1 MKGKGGNGRS
11 GVRGETG
18 KEAAGQCIG
27 VGRCKEKRKES
38 GGGAGKE
45 VEEMGRVSE
54 GKDERKEK
62 KRSGWGIDE

>member
-18 KEAAGQCIG
+18 KEAAGQCTG

-45 VEEMGRVSE
+45 VEEMRRVRRTR
-54 GKDERKEK
+54 ERK
-62 KRSGWGIDE
+62 RSEVGGEWMHGE